1 MCRAAAKAGVVALV
15 RSLSYEVAEHGITV
29 NALLPSGVDTPMIL
43 NPMAYRKPE
52 DVANAVL
59 YPVSDQGRLR
69 SGDTLTLS
77 NGLD

>member
-1 MCRAAAKAGVVALV
+1 M
-15 RSLSYEVAEHGITV
+15 T
-29 NALLPSGVDTPMIL
+29 
-43 NPMAYRKPE
+43 YRKPE

-59 YPVSDQGRLR
+59 YLVSDQGRLR